1 VIILTG
7 AGDPDGAALAIRNG
21 AWDYLQKPLSPKKI
35 LLPLKRVLKYR
46 DTLRLKSAPPMDFK
60 RCGIVGDSPAMH
72 RVLEKVSAAARSGA
86 GVLITGETGTGKELF
101 ARAVHENSNRAT
113 GPFVVVDCA
122 SIPANLLE
130 STLFGHVKGAFTGAD
145 KASPGLIQEAHGGT
159 LFLDEIGNLPLT
171 AQEKILRA
179 VEYGE
184 FERVGGSTKVDVDVR
199 LVCATNADLPAMVR
213 DGKFKAD
220 LLDRLAFEVL
230 RLPPLRHR
238 QGDVMLLA
246 RHFTARMSVEMGYP
260 GPPEFGPAAVE
271 ALENHPW
278 PGNVRELKNVVE
290 RAVYRAGGGP
300 VTEVDLDPFDVGK
313 SQEHTDIAQQ
323 ALSMPQGGLRG
334 AVEDLKV
341 GLARQALESAHGN
354 QAEAARL
361 LGLTYDQFRGLYR
374 KHRHALENA

>member
-1 VIILTG
+1 MPSPPQEALGQSDAFLEFFESLSRAAVPDRPVIIL
-7 AGDPDGAALAIRNG
+7 
-21 AWDYLQKPLSPKKI
+21 
-35 LLPLKRVLKYR
+35 
-46 DTLRLKSAPPMDFK
+46 
-60 RCGIVGDSPAMH
+60 
-72 RVLEKVSAAARSGA
+72 
-86 GVLITGETGTGKELF
+86 GERGTGKELA
-101 ARAVHENSNRAT
+101 ARRLHYLSARWDGPLAT
-113 GPFVVVDCA
+113 LNCA
-122 SIPANLLE
+122 ALAPGVME
-130 STLFGHVKGAFTGAD
+130 SELFGHEAGAFTGASSRR
-145 KASPGLIQEAHGGT
+145 KGRFEAAHGGT

-184 FERVGGSTKVDVDVR
+184 FERVGGSATVNVDAR

-230 RLPPLRHR
+230 RLPPLRQR

-246 RHFTARMSVEMGYP
+246 RHFAARMSVEMGHP
-260 GPPEFGPAAVE
+260 GPPEFGPAAAE
-271 ALENHPW
+271 ALESHPW

-300 VTEVDLDPFDVGK
+300 VTEVDLDPFGAGE
-313 SQEHTDIAQQ
+313 SEGHTGIAQQ

-341 GLARQALESAHGN
+341 RMARQALASAHGN

-374 KHRHALENA
+374 KHRHALDDA